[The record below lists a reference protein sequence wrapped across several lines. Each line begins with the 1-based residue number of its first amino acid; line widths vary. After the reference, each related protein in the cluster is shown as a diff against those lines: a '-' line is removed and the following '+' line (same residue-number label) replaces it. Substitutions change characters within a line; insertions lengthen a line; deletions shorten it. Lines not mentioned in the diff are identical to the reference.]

1 MMDGGG
7 EAGTRWMRGR
17 KLIIGGEGDLL
28 AGLLVGLVDGDAV
41 LSLLRA
47 AKAAWK
53 LAWRRAWKWMARFFG
68 CQILSLPGLSL
79 GGAVSSF
86 ALAAWRS
93 TLAWG
98 GFCSGGGR

>member
-1 MMDGGG
+1 
-7 EAGTRWMRGR
+7 MRGR

-53 LAWRRAWKWMARFFG
+53 LAWRR
-68 CQILSLPGLSL
+68 L
-79 GGAVSSF
+79 
-86 ALAAWRS
+86 
-93 TLAWG
+93 
-98 GFCSGGGR
+98 